1 MRVKALM
8 DGYYSYKNQ
17 QVKQGEVFELEPF
30 KGKKTDATTGKLI
43 DHLFTVEEQFS
54 SRWMESLDGPVKK
67 PSSTMKKSKKPESKG
82 LDLEVV

>member
-8 DGYYSYKNQ
+8 PGYYDNKR
-17 QVKQGEVFELEPF
+17 VKEGEEFFLRPF
-30 KGKKTDATTGKLI
+30 KGKKINATTGAQE

-54 SRWMESLDGPVKK
+54 ARWMESLDGPVKK
-67 PSSTMKKSKKPESKG
+67 PSSASKKSKKSEPKG